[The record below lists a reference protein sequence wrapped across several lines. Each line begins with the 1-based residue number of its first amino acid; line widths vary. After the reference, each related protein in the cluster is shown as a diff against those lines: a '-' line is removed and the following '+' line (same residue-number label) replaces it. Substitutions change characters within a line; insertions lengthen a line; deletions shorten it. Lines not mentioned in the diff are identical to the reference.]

1 MKELETVA
9 PQQKTPRPT
18 PAYAPSIQAYIQIKA
33 EAIHTN
39 LHTSIWLKQSR
50 SNTHKNKADTYTTT
64 PPDQVLLLCEMAQRV
79 GKQWSFLL
87 LGLWLA
93 FTTQTAFSPFDLIAA
108 KVGSV
113 AAIAGAVF
121 AGLNSNWYQT

>member
-1 MKELETVA
+1 MRKSSILE
-9 PQQKTPRPT
+9 PQMCK
-18 PAYAPSIQAYIQIKA
+18 
-33 EAIHTN
+33 
-39 LHTSIWLKQSR
+39 
-50 SNTHKNKADTYTTT
+50 
-64 PPDQVLLLCEMAQRV
+64 MAKRV
-79 GKQWSFLL
+79 GKQWSFLP

-121 AGLNSNWYQT
+121 AGLNSDWYQAYKAANRYIMSSYQV